1 MMGISI
7 MGIREIAAH
16 HDDRPRMSKVF
27 SSLLLL
33 NTITTVLSIIVL
45 IAVTVIVPQ
54 LHANWQLLMVGAIKL
69 LFNLFLIEWFYKGI
83 ENFKFITV
91 RSIVVR
97 CIYVLA
103 IFIFVRTKDDVFFYY
118 SSTALIIV
126 LNAIINII
134 YSRKFVSFSFSGLS
148 LRPFLGP
155 FITLGLY
162 TLLTSMYTTF
172 NITYLGFARGDT
184 EVGYY
189 TTATKLYTILLSLYT
204 AFTSVMLP
212 RMSNL
217 IANGNLTEFKHKFSQ
232 SVDGLITFSIP
243 VIVFVLIFANR
254 LVLLLSGPGYE
265 GATTPMRI
273 IIPLMF
279 IIGYEQI
286 LVIQT
291 LMPLQQDKTI
301 FRNSICGAVF
311 GVALNVILVTS
322 MGAIGSAIVWIGAEC
337 LILVLSQIAVTKKI
351 GTRFPIKKLLKTIA
365 IYLPLALI
373 LYYSNELELNY
384 ILILTIGTIVSLLYF
399 LAVNLVLYPQGIVK
413 KLISLRSKIN
423 R

>member
-1 MMGISI
+1 
-7 MGIREIAAH
+7 
-16 HDDRPRMSKVF
+16 
-27 SSLLLL
+27 
-33 NTITTVLSIIVL
+33 
-45 IAVTVIVPQ
+45 
-54 LHANWQLLMVGAIKL
+54 
-69 LFNLFLIEWFYKGI
+69 
-83 ENFKFITV
+83 
-91 RSIVVR
+91 
-97 CIYVLA
+97 
-103 IFIFVRTKDDVFFYY
+103 
-118 SSTALIIV
+118 
-126 LNAIINII
+126 
-134 YSRKFVSFSFSGLS
+134 
-148 LRPFLGP
+148 
-155 FITLGLY
+155 
-162 TLLTSMYTTF
+162 
-172 NITYLGFARGDT
+172 
-184 EVGYY
+184 
-189 TTATKLYTILLSLYT
+189 
-204 AFTSVMLP
+204 
-212 RMSNL
+212 
-217 IANGNLTEFKHKFSQ
+217 
-232 SVDGLITFSIP
+232 
-243 VIVFVLIFANR
+243 
-254 LVLLLSGPGYE
+254 
-265 GATTPMRI
+265 
-273 IIPLMF
+273 MF